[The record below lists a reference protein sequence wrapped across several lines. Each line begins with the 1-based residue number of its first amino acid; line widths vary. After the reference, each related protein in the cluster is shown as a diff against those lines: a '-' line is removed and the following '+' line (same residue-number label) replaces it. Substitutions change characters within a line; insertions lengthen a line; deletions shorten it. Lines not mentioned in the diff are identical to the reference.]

1 MGNRYFVK
9 KLIIVYVLILSFM
22 LLFPPLC
29 RAVSSDVFVE
39 LSPPYTPE
47 GYLAYLLINEVP
59 FPGEHRYV
67 SVSDSKT
74 GMIQILWVLH
84 CRLQLIPDGYD
95 QEQVANTS
103 TGNVIDIITADGQC
117 EGFFTNEKGLPGYD
131 SRVCDR
137 INYLLKIA
145 NRGSKPGK
153 FAELLNYAKSLSSSY
168 IGQYQI
174 KEPDLFADIDVINM
188 INVTGRAY
196 SWMTNKDY
204 YHPGGDFIAIPDSK
218 NGAIAGNRF
227 YTLERKE

>member
-1 MGNRYFVK
+1 MAHKSFFK
-9 KLIIVYVLILSFM
+9 KRIIVYILILSFV
-22 LLFPPLC
+22 LLCPLLC
-29 RAVSSDVFVE
+29 RAVSSNAFAE
-39 LSPPYTPE
+39 LYPASTPE

-84 CRLQLIPDGYD
+84 CRLQLVPDGYK

-103 TGNVIDIITADGQC
+103 TDNIIDIITAEGQC
-117 EGFFTNEKGLPGYD
+117 EGFFTNEKGLPAYEA
-131 SRVCDR
+131 RVCKR
-137 INYLLKIA
+137 INYLLKVA
-145 NRGSKPGK
+145 NSGGKPGK
-153 FAELLNYAKSLSSSY
+153 FAELLNYAKALSASY
-168 IGQYQI
+168 IEQYQI
-174 KEPDLFADIDVINM
+174 GEPDIFADIHVINM
-188 INVTGRAY
+188 VKVTGRAY